1 MRPFARP
8 FVARRAPLAVR
19 SVRTLPHDLI
29 RAVTTVRAD
38 FKEPAVIRLSIRSRS
53 LRSTSFRTAFVLALA
68 CAATACT
75 NMGQRRGRDVEASAS
90 TRLETETTID
100 VAVLPI
106 ENASG
111 KKSLPA
117 KELRGA
123 FERALVQRRYSPLAT
138 EYVDAQIVDAAFKP
152 GSVKEDAQLVVSV
165 DAWDDSLWTTHS
177 AVTLKIR
184 ARLVDSRGGA
194 DLWKGTLEKRIEI
207 GADRESY
214 STEAPLRA
222 KLCQQ
227 IASEVLAA
235 LPARTPTPG
244 RAR

>member
-1 MRPFARP
+1 M
-8 FVARRAPLAVR
+8 
-19 SVRTLPHDLI
+19 
-29 RAVTTVRAD
+29 
-38 FKEPAVIRLSIRSRS
+38 IRLSTRSRTVWS
-53 LRSTSFRTAFVLALA
+53 RSFRTAFVLALGCAALA
-68 CAATACT
+68 CAQT
-75 NMGQRRGRDVEASAS
+75 GPRRGRDVEASAS
-90 TRLETETTID
+90 ARLETQTTVD

-111 KKSLPA
+111 KKSVPN

-138 EYVDAQIVDAAFKP
+138 EFVDAQIVDASFRP

-165 DAWDDSLWTTHS
+165 DSWDDSLWTTHT

-184 ARLVDSRGGA
+184 ARLIDSHGGA
-194 DLWKGTLEKRIEI
+194 DLWKGTLEKRFEL
-207 GADRESY
+207 GQDRESY

-227 IASEVLAA
+227 IANEVLAA